1 VTVAGWPSLTL
12 LMSDSL
18 NATVI
23 VIVPVFTIS
32 ANDEPDELE
41 EFDELD
47 ELELPRLPAV
57 APVPLLVEELDDELL
72 LEPLDDVDPA
82 ETESPGWRLDSDT
95 IVPLIGAYS
104 FVFLSAALALCTLAL
119 AP

>member
-1 VTVAGWPSLTL
+1 
-12 LMSDSL
+12 MSDSL

-41 EFDELD
+41 EFDEFDELD

-72 LEPLDDVDPA
+72 LELEPLDDVDPA

>member
-1 VTVAGWPSLTL
+1 
-12 LMSDSL
+12 MSDSL

-23 VIVPVFTIS
+23 VIVLVFTIS
-32 ANDEPDELE
+32 ANAELD
-41 EFDELD
+41 EFDEFD

-57 APVPLLVEELDDELL
+57 ELVPLPVDELDDELL
-72 LEPLDDVDPA
+72 LLELELLDDVDPA

-104 FVFLSAALALCTLAL
+104 FVFLSAALALWTLAL
-119 AP
+119 AL